1 MQTGPEGGILMWNS
15 GLNEGLGILVMDGTT
30 CQLQV
35 DLLSSELAGL
45 NWWELKCKKK
55 KKKRERQWKQC
66 RGIYQG
72 LSETVGK
79 TVNSK

>member
-45 NWWELKCKKK
+45 N
-55 KKKRERQWKQC
+55 
-66 RGIYQG
+66 
-72 LSETVGK
+72 
-79 TVNSK
+79 